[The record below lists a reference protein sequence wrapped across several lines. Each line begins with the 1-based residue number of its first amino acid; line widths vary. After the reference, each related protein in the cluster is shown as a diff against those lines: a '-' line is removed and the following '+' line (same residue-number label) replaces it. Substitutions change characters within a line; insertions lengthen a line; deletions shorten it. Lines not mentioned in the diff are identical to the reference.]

1 MFLFTYINYRIKKI
15 VSLSMNLSNE
25 EKEAVIKVMESQ
37 MLTLLHGTY
46 VKKFEEDFA
55 KYIGVKHAIGVN
67 TGTAALHIALA
78 ALDIGPGDEVIVP
91 PFTFIAT
98 ASSILH
104 NNAIPIFADIDP
116 KSYTL
121 DPQSVQEKITEKT
134 KAIIPVH
141 LAGISADMEA
151 INNIAEKFDI
161 HIIEDAAQSVG
172 TECNGKKVGSIG
184 SLGCFSFYPSKNITT
199 GEGGM
204 ITTNNDEL
212 AEQCRL
218 IRHHGEP
225 SWYVY
230 NRLGY
235 NYRMTEI
242 QGAIGGVQLTKLPEF
257 IKIRNK
263 NAEFLSSSVD
273 QIEGITSPF
282 VPEYCKPAFNYW
294 IGRLNSQKMN
304 ISKEQFLERFPKSK
318 ILYPKPLYKTKLF
331 QEKIAYPKGCPWSCP
346 FYGKEI
352 DYKSIALPNVEL
364 ITTEIF
370 ALDIHPKMTQQE
382 LEEAVRIMRKL
393 AKN

>member
-1 MFLFTYINYRIKKI
+1 
-15 VSLSMNLSNE
+15 MNLSNE
-25 EKEAVIKVMESQ
+25 EKDAVIRVIESQ

-78 ALDIGPGDEVIVP
+78 ALNIGPGDEVIVP

-98 ASSILH
+98 ASSVLH

-121 DPQSVQEKITEKT
+121 DPKSVQEKITNKT

-141 LAGISADMEA
+141 LAGISADMDRLTA
-151 INNIAEKFDI
+151 IAEKQNI
-161 HIIEDAAQSVG
+161 HIIEDAAQSIG
-172 TECNGKKVGSIG
+172 TLCNGKQVGSIG
-184 SLGCFSFYPSKNITT
+184 ALGCFSFYPSKNITT

-204 ITTNNDEL
+204 ITTNDDKL
-212 AEQCRL
+212 AEECRL

-242 QGAIGGVQLTKLPEF
+242 QGAIGGIQLKKLPEF

-263 NAEFLSSSVD
+263 NAEFLNNSVD
-273 QIEGITSPF
+273 QIDGINPPF
-282 VPEYCKPAFNYW
+282 VPEYCEPAYNYW
-294 IGRLNSQKMN
+294 IGRINPKEIGL
-304 ISKEQFLERFPKSK
+304 SKEQFLERFPKSK
-318 ILYPKPLYKTKLF
+318 VLYPKPLYKTKLF

-352 DYKSIALPNVEL
+352 DYTNITLPNVEL
-364 ITTEIF
+364 ITKEIF
-370 ALDIHPKMTQQE
+370 ALDVHPKITQQE
-382 LEEAVRIMRKL
+382 LEDYIEIMRKL

>member
-1 MFLFTYINYRIKKI
+1 
-15 VSLSMNLSNE
+15 MNLSNE

-55 KYIGVKHAIGVN
+55 NYIGVKHAIGVN

-121 DPQSVQEKITEKT
+121 NPKSVLKKITNKT

-141 LAGISADMEA
+141 LAGISADMDA
-151 INNIAEKFDI
+151 LTTIAEKKEIFI
-161 HIIEDAAQSVG
+161 VEDAAQSIG
-172 TECNGKKVGSIG
+172 TKCSGKQVGSIG
-184 SLGCFSFYPSKNITT
+184 DLGCFSFYPSKNITT

-235 NYRMTEI
+235 NYRMNEI
-242 QGAIGGVQLTKLPEF
+242 QGAIGGVQLNRLPEF
-257 IKIRNK
+257 IKLRNK
-263 NAEFLSSSVD
+263 NAEFLSNAVD
-273 QIEGITSPF
+273 QIDGITSPF
-282 VPEYCKPAFNYW
+282 VPDYCEPAFNYW
-294 IGRLNSQKMN
+294 IGRINPKEINLT
-304 ISKEQFLERFPKSK
+304 KEQFLESFPKSK
-318 ILYPKPLYKTKLF
+318 VLYPKPLYKTKLF
-331 QEKIAYPKGCPWSCP
+331 QEKNAYPKGCPWSCP

-352 DYKSIALPNVEL
+352 DYKTLTLPNVEL
-364 ITTEIF
+364 ITKEIF
-370 ALDIHPKMTQQE
+370 ALDIHPKITQQE
-382 LEEAVRIMRKL
+382 LEANVRIMRKL
-393 AKN
+393 ANS

>member
-1 MFLFTYINYRIKKI
+1 
-15 VSLSMNLSNE
+15 MNLSKE
-25 EKEAVIKVMESQ
+25 EQQAVIKVMESQ

-46 VKKFEEDFA
+46 VKQFEEDFA
-55 KYIGVKHAIGVN
+55 KYIGVKHAIAVN
-67 TGTAALHIALA
+67 SGTAALHIALA
-78 ALDIGPGDEVIVP
+78 ALNIGPGDEVIVP

-121 DPQSVQEKITEKT
+121 DPLSVQEKITDKT

-141 LAGISADMEA
+141 LAGISADMESLNA
-151 INNIAEKFDI
+151 IAENHAI
-161 HIIEDAAQSVG
+161 HIIEDAAQSIG
-172 TECNGKKVGSIG
+172 TLCNGKKVGSIG
-184 SLGCFSFYPSKNITT
+184 TLGCFSFYPSKNITT

-242 QGAIGGVQLTKLPEF
+242 QGAIGGVQLKKLPEF
-257 IKIRNK
+257 IETRNK
-263 NAEFLSSSVD
+263 NAKFLSNSVD
-273 QIEGITSPF
+273 KIEGITSPF
-282 VPEYCKPAFNYW
+282 IPEYCKPAFNYW
-294 IGRLNSQKMN
+294 IGRINPNMIGLTKD
-304 ISKEQFLERFPKSK
+304 QFLERFPKSK
-318 ILYPKPLYKTKLF
+318 VLYPKPLYKTKLF
-331 QEKIAYPKGCPWSCP
+331 QEKVAYPKGCPWSCP

-352 DYKSIALPNVEL
+352 DYKDINLPNVEL
-364 ITTEIF
+364 ITKEIF
-370 ALDIHPKMTQQE
+370 ALDIHPKMKQEE
-382 LEEAVRIMRKL
+382 LEEDIQIMRKL
-393 AKN
+393 AKY